1 MRKTPLVRATTLVVF
16 TYLGSAGPAR
26 ADAVTYWNEIT
37 LTAVIVGR
45 PGPPGILDIALVQ
58 AAVHDAVQSI
68 EGKFEPYKIAIE
80 GASGSPDAAAAAAAY
95 GVLTGLY
102 GSTQAAALD
111 AAWNAYLTANPNA
124 VGDPGIAVGQQVAA
138 ATLAFYRAAPVPPPL
153 PVRGCEDEADGCQ
166 PGEWRPTPSYL
177 GSPPVPA
184 PFSPMTAPWA
194 GALTPFTL
202 LRSNQ
207 FRGEPPPPLSSGRY
221 VREYNEVKTLGAF
234 SSTALTGLSRTT
246 EQTILAYFWSDNFL
260 AQWNRTLRA
269 IAEAHVP
276 DISDRARLFALA
288 NLAMADAFIHAWESK
303 LHFNFWRPVTAIQE
317 GEFDGNPKTDGDPD
331 WQPLINTPPYPEYTS
346 GANNVTGVTTR
357 ILALFF
363 GTDHFDFTIT
373 SNSPNLTDP
382 ATRTRSYTRFSEAA
396 EEVVEAR
403 MMQGIHFR
411 SGDDDGRQGGQRVAH
426 WVFTHFL
433 RPVHPSQH

>member
-1 MRKTPLVRATTLVVF
+1 MRKRPLVRATTLVVF
-16 TYLGSAGPAR
+16 TSLGSAGPAR

-37 LTAVIVGR
+37 LTAVNIGR
-45 PGPPGILDIALVQ
+45 PGPVQFLDVALVQ

-68 EGKFEPYKIAIE
+68 EGKFEPYKVAIE

-95 GVLTGLY
+95 SVLIGLY
-102 GSTQAAALD
+102 GSTQAATLD
-111 AAWNAYLTANPNA
+111 AAWNAYLTANPNV

-138 ATLAFYRAAPVPPPL
+138 AMLAFYRAAPNPLPP
-153 PVRGCEDEADGCQ
+153 PVRGCEDDADGCQ

-177 GSPPVPA
+177 GSPPIPA

-207 FRGEPPPPLSSGRY
+207 FRGEPPPPLASGRY
-221 VREYNEVKTLGAF
+221 VREYNEVKSLGAL
-234 SSTALTGLSRTT
+234 SSTALTELTRTT
-246 EQTILAYFWSDNFL
+246 EQTILAYFWSENFA
-260 AQWNRTLRA
+260 AQLNRALRA

-288 NLAMADAFIHAWESK
+288 NLAMADAFITSWESK

-317 GEFDGNPKTDGDPD
+317 GEFDGNSKTDGDPD
-331 WQPLINTPPYPEYTS
+331 WQPLINTPPYPDYTS
-346 GANNVTGVTTR
+346 GANNVTGATTR

-363 GTDHFDFTIT
+363 GTDDFDLTIT
-373 SNSPNLTDP
+373 STSPNLTDP
-382 ATRTRSYTRFSEAA
+382 ATRTRNYTRFSEVA

-403 MMQGIHFR
+403 ILLGIHFR
-411 SGDDDGRQGGQRVAH
+411 SADEDARQQGQRVAD
-426 WVFTHFL
+426 WVFKHFL
-433 RPVHPSQH
+433 RPVHASQR